1 MNKVTFALQN
11 IKNTIMSSSEDFK
24 RILEL
29 YDQESKTSGAVQSIS
44 YDVGTSHCLL
54 LQYKWFFR

>member
-1 MNKVTFALQN
+1 
-11 IKNTIMSSSEDFK
+11 MSSSEDFK